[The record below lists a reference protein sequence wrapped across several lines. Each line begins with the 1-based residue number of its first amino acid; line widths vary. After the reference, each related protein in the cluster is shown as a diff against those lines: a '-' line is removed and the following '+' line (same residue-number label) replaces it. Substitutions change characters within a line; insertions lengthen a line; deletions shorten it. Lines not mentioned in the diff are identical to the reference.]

1 VDTDRLLREVEKRL
15 SGLPAAERGE
25 ALDAIREEVAR
36 EKRRIPEPA
45 TVERERQRRMEAETL
60 REVLE
65 AINRQARLE
74 DTIDEV
80 LKQLL
85 RMVSADTCS
94 LAVRAQGGGLR
105 IMAVRGF
112 PDPERVLGLTFQDAL
127 SDAVLE
133 SRWPASIPD
142 VQEEP
147 RFVVIEGSQNIR
159 SWAGVPLLMEGQPI
173 GLLCLDRHRVEPFD
187 EEELHRA
194 KALAFSAAAAIRK
207 AQLLEQVRRYATLM
221 ECVVEVDQAVF
232 TGGKPEEVARVIL
245 EGAARLGNYPA
256 GVFVMSGPDGPRV
269 GAGSGP
275 FQELAGREAPAAL
288 SVSRSARLS
297 AAGAAAAVLGLGV
310 PTGAHQLYLVP
321 LTANDVHLG
330 TLALLDPRGTPD
342 DLDLLMEA
350 YASRAATAYFHAQ
363 RHAH

>member
-1 VDTDRLLREVEKRL
+1 MDTDRLLREVEKRL
-15 SGLPAAERGE
+15 AGIPAPARNE
-25 ALDAIREEVAR
+25 AIDAIREEIGR
-36 EKRRIPEPA
+36 ERRRQVDPA
-45 TVERERQRRMEAETL
+45 SVELERQRRVEAETL

-85 RMVSADTCS
+85 RLVPADSCS
-94 LAVRAQGGGLR
+94 LATIAPGGGLR
-105 IMAVRGF
+105 IIAVRGF
-112 PDPERVLGLTFQDAL
+112 PDPERVLGLTFSDAL
-127 SDAVLE
+127 SDAVLAG
-133 SRWPASIPD
+133 RWPAAVDD
-142 VQEEP
+142 VQEDP
-147 RFVVIEGSQNIR
+147 RFVVIEGSENIR

-221 ECVVEVDQAVF
+221 ERVVEVDQAVF
-232 TGGKPEEVARVIL
+232 AGSKPQEVARVIL

-256 GVFVMSGPDGPRV
+256 GVFVLPDPREPRAS
-269 GAGSGP
+269 AGSGL
-275 FQELAGREAPAAL
+275 FQELGGRKVPKVLGAARSERL
-288 SVSRSARLS
+288 DAARSAQVLKDL
-297 AAGAAAAVLGLGV
+297 GMAVE
-310 PTGAHQLYLVP
+310 PHEIYLVP
-321 LTANDVHLG
+321 LSTNEVHLG
-330 TLALLDPRGTPD
+330 TLALLDPDGETPD
-342 DLDLLMEA
+342 DRLMEA

-363 RHAH
+363 RLAG